1 MAVSGAGLFCGASAS
16 GTGLDHSSSCSQDA
30 LPSAARNRPIEIPAA
45 ASSSVMVITEH
56 GGIAACVCLSAYF
69 PFWWVIN
76 YITLSLIDLCTLCLD
91 RVTFIA
97 VGPSNIIM
105 AIHHV
110 QGQQRCPF

>member
-1 MAVSGAGLFCGASAS
+1 MVLVCFAGPQRRAALMEQAWIAAHAVPKMHCPTPRKPAN
-16 GTGLDHSSSCSQDA
+16 
-30 LPSAARNRPIEIPAA
+30 RNPHCCLLAPLA
-45 ASSSVMVITEH
+45 VMVITES
-56 GGIAACVCLSAYF
+56 VCLSFSIF
-69 PFWWVIN
+69 PLFWRVIN

-110 QGQQRCPF
+110 